1 MNVINTIRVAVAEDI
16 PILRRG
22 VCQLITS
29 YEGFTVAIEA
39 GNGRELLDKLEV
51 YDHVIDICV
60 LDINMPEMDGHKT
73 IEVLKKKW
81 PAMKVL
87 VLSMYD
93 DDFNVIRMLK
103 NGASG
108 YVLKNS
114 EPEELRRALTEVY
127 QRGYY
132 HSDLVNGRLFQLLHK
147 KDDNSSSDL
156 SDKELQ
162 FLALC
167 CSELTYKEIAEKM
180 RLSPRTIEG
189 YRDALCEKLGVKSRT
204 GLVMYAMRIGVTPF
218 EEG

>member
-1 MNVINTIRVAVAEDI
+1 M
-16 PILRRG
+16 
-22 VCQLITS
+22 
-29 YEGFTVAIEA
+29 VAIEA
-39 GNGRELLDKLEV
+39 SNGRELLEKMEQ
-51 YDHVIDICV
+51 YEHTIDICV

-147 KDDNSSSDL
+147 KDDSTSSDL
-156 SDKELQ
+156 NDKELQ
-162 FLALC
+162 FLSLC

-204 GLVMYAMRIGVTPF
+204 GLVMYAMRIGVVPY
-218 EEG
+218 EEHT